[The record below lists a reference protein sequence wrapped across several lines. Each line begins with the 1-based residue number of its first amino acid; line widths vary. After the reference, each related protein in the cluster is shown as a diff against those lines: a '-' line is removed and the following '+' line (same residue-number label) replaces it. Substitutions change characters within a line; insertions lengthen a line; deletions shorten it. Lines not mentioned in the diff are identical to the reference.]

1 MKRLGAKERFE
12 NMKKQRKAWISLILF
27 ALALAVCVY
36 GAIRGEAKDVL
47 IKATKICLECIG
59 LG

>member
-1 MKRLGAKERFE
+1 MKRLGAWFKA
-12 NMKKQRKAWISLILF
+12 MKKQRKVWISLILF
-27 ALALAVCVY
+27 AAALAVCIY
-36 GAIRGEAKDVL
+36 GALRGEAKDVL